1 MNWTALLTATAWVD
15 FAVIVLSKFFPLT
28 KALGTWYKEFGVV
41 AVGQDILIIVLG
53 IALAMF
59 LAPGASG
66 WSLVGVAVAIQVIH
80 DVLFY
85 VGVIL
90 PVPSGHNRII
100 DLFKQYAAEGSWKI
114 LLADAGMIA
123 ASVLLMETLDNNYTD
138 TQIGFLGLLAVY
150 ALSYIIYTK

>member
-1 MNWTALLTATAWVD
+1 MNWTALFTATAWVD

-28 KALGTWYKEFGVV
+28 KALGTWYKDFGVV

-66 WSLVGVAVAIQVIH
+66 WSLVGVAVAIQLIH

-85 VGVIL
+85 VGII
-90 PVPSGHNRII
+90 VPIPDGHNRVI

-114 LLADAGMIA
+114 LLADAGMVA
-123 ASVLLMETLDNNYTD
+123 ASVLLMEALDDNYTD
-138 TQIGFLGLLAVY
+138 AQIGFLGLLAVY